1 MKIILIFC
9 LLSLGLFSCR
19 DTIKDNFPKK
29 AQLIFEP
36 EFDGLDAFLNYRDKI
51 EQRQNLKVLPS
62 LFFTHKSGVTIE
74 SRAFLNADDE
84 ILKATI
90 DRIDTNGK
98 KLSLTFYFLKEVLS
112 MVCMEEQNLRS
123 SLSIAARTE
132 YFVFYNADQE
142 PIASYT
148 KIGKGK
154 LKNQPYKSFK
164 LPKERH
170 QAIQAYLLLLSDMQN
185 QQGTFELYFQGFDEA
200 FNKKFVQFGNDN
212 YSTNLAYAPQET
224 LIKALEKNPDA
235 YKNEKFTIQHQPIQ
249 EASGLQ
255 YQVLVGIQKR

>member
-1 MKIILIFC
+1 MKIILLFC

-19 DTIKDNFPKK
+19 QTIEDNFPKT
-29 AQLIFEP
+29 AQLVFKPKFE
-36 EFDGLDAFLNYRDKI
+36 GLDAFLNYQDKI
-51 EQRQNLKVLPS
+51 EQRKDLKVLPS
-62 LFFTHKSGVTIE
+62 LFFTHKSGATIE

-123 SLSIAARTE
+123 SLSNAARTE
-132 YFVFYNADQE
+132 YFVFYNANQS

-148 KIGKGK
+148 RARKG
-154 LKNQPYKSFK
+154 QPDNTPFRSFK
-164 LPKERH
+164 LLNERH
-170 QAIQAYLLLLSDMQN
+170 QAIQANLLLLSDMQN
-185 QQGTFELYFQGFDEA
+185 QEGFFELYFQGFDEA

-212 YSTNLAYAPQET
+212 YSTNLAYAPQEE
-224 LIKALEKNPDA
+224 LIKALSKNSEA
-235 YKNEKFTIQHQPIQ
+235 YKGQKFNIQHQPVQ

-255 YQVLVGIQKR
+255 YQVLVAIEKR